1 MEKSVAGQ
9 MEDAYQECILN
20 MLPAI
25 KVSRELRRA
34 YYDELSNK
42 DDPQLKKKV
51 WIFLRYKGIGIVPE
65 DSPFWKNY

>member
-51 WIFLRYKGIGIVPE
+51 
-65 DSPFWKNY
+65 